1 MNKSMPLGKNKA
13 WYLCMYFNPSSA
25 YCKQN
30 KAIEKQKIKDKNG
43 KAQQNGGA
51 VTTMVNF

>member
-1 MNKSMPLGKNKA
+1 MPLGKNKA

-51 VTTMVNF
+51 VTAMVNF